1 MNQTDPYITWGIHQ
15 RAKIH
20 NIEELDE
27 WIDTL
32 TRVAKDGG
40 RPFSVQLR
48 KGESTGL
55 LFTVGLDISHLEFY
69 SEKNSPIIVGSRG
82 SMDDEEIIIF
92 LHGDEPSE
100 MEKKY
105 FVSMESARQAIKMY
119 FTTGERPENVSWG
132 DG

>member
-1 MNQTDPYITWGIHQ
+1 MNQTDSYITLGIHQ
-15 RAKIH
+15 RAEIH
-20 NIEELDE
+20 DIEELDE
-27 WIDTL
+27 WVDTL
-32 TRVAKDGG
+32 IKVAKDEG

-69 SEKNSPIIVGSRG
+69 SEMNSPIIVGSCG
-82 SMDDEEIIIF
+82 SMDDEEIITF

-105 FVSMESARQAIKMY
+105 FVSMESARQAIERY
-119 FTTGERPENVSWG
+119 FTTGERPENISWG